1 MLEFDAV
8 VIGGGIFG
16 AYTALFLAGKN
27 YKIGLVEKENELF
40 SKASLVNQGRLHGGY
55 HYPRSFSTA
64 RMSREYKER
73 FTADHKQFINS
84 RFENYYAIDKTS
96 TLTSRNQ
103 FEQFCQRVGITVT
116 EVSNHPL
123 FNLEQIESLYRT
135 EEFSFDPAE
144 IAAFYKEK
152 LGAQKNIDIL
162 LNSKIFRAEKD
173 PQKWSVEFNRNG
185 SPELLTLKTSAVINA
200 TYAGTNAINS
210 IFGVPDL
217 DLMYEIAEVV
227 RIESPALR
235 TTGLTVIDG
244 PFASFIPYGN
254 SGHISLTSVIYTHHK
269 ASYSRLPEFDCQQVN
284 TRCLPGFVS
293 NCNPCAAR
301 PVSNQEKMVRQ
312 IKQYLNPDITMQYMD
327 SMFTLKA
334 KLQSSFMDD
343 ARPTEI
349 IKLVDHPSF
358 YCLFS
363 GKINS
368 IYEIEKL
375 LGTEF

>member
-16 AYTALFLAGKN
+16 TYTALFLAGKN
-27 YKIGLVEKENELF
+27 YKIGLIEKESELF

-64 RMSREYKER
+64 RMAQDYKER

-96 TLTSRNQ
+96 TLTSSNQ
-103 FEQFCQRVGITVT
+103 FEQFCKLVGIKAR
-116 EVSNHPL
+116 EIHRHPL
-123 FNLEQIESLYRT
+123 FNLEQMESLYLT

-144 IAAFYKEK
+144 IAAFYNEK
-152 LGAQKNIDIL
+152 LRAQKNITIL
-162 LNSKIFRAEKD
+162 LKSQIVQAEKD
-173 PQKWSVEFNRNG
+173 HQKWVIEFAMNG
-185 SPELLTLKTSAVINA
+185 SPEIKKIETSAVINA

-217 DLMYEIAEVV
+217 DLMYEIAETARV
-227 RIESPALR
+227 ESKVLR
-235 TTGLTVIDG
+235 HTGLTVIDG

-254 SGHISLTSVIYTHHK
+254 SGQISLTSVIYTHHK
-269 ASYSRLPEFDCQQVN
+269 ASYSRLPEFDCQQIN
-284 TRCLPGFVS
+284 ANCRPAFIS

-312 IKQYLNPDITMQYMD
+312 IKQYLNPDISMKYVD

-334 KLQSSFMDD
+334 KLKSSFADD
-343 ARPTEI
+343 ARPTKI
-349 IKLVDHPSF
+349 VKLDDHPSF

-375 LGTEF
+375 FGMEF